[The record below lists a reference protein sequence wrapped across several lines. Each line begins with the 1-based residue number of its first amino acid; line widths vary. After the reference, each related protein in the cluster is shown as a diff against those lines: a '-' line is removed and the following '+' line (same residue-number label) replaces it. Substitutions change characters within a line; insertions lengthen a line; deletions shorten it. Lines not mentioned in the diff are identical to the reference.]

1 MGKRGVFPGGCRS
14 HFGTLLPHMS
24 DFPIIHLLTHMSSE
38 GYGIL
43 FLLAILSVV
52 SLAVILQKWTQLSRR
67 DKDDAK
73 FEELFARVKAFGD
86 LPIVVSR
93 SRGTGMRSIAEAAV
107 AEEET
112 FPPEDPAGL
121 SEPTRVALVRETCE
135 RESELQSSNLEA
147 RLSWLVVAAGSG
159 PFLGLLGTV
168 LGIMDAFFRIGNQAS
183 AGLNVVA
190 PGIAEA
196 LMTTSVG
203 LLVALPAAA
212 AHQLL
217 AARLRE
223 VESRNAAF
231 ASRVVNLYRRE
242 FLSGHR

>member
-1 MGKRGVFPGGCRS
+1 
-14 HFGTLLPHMS
+14 MS
-24 DFPIIHLLTHMSSE
+24 DFPIVHLLTHMSSE

-43 FLLAILSVV
+43 ALLAVLSVL
-52 SLAVILQKWTQLSRR
+52 SLAVILQKWTELSRR
-67 DKDDAK
+67 DASDAK
-73 FEELFARVKAFGD
+73 FEDLFGKVKGFGD
-86 LPIVVSR
+86 LPVAVSR
-93 SRGTGMRSIAEAAV
+93 SRGAGLRSIAEAALS
-107 AEEET
+107 EEET
-112 FPPEDPAGL
+112 FPPEDPAGR
-121 SEPTRVALVRETCE
+121 SESTRVSLVRETCE
-135 RESELQSSNLEA
+135 REAELQSSSLEK

-196 LMTTSVG
+196 LMTTAVG

-223 VESRNAAF
+223 VETRDAAF

-242 FLSGHR
+242 FLSGSR

>member
-1 MGKRGVFPGGCRS
+1 
-14 HFGTLLPHMS
+14 MS

>member
-1 MGKRGVFPGGCRS
+1 MA
-14 HFGTLLPHMS
+14 MS
-24 DFPIIHLLTHMSSE
+24 DFPVIHLLTHMSSE

-43 FLLAILSVV
+43 ALLAVLSVL
-52 SLAVILQKWTQLSRR
+52 SLAVMLQKWMQLSRR
-67 DKDDAK
+67 DKEDAQ
-73 FEELFARVKAFGD
+73 FESIFQRVKTFGD
-86 LPIVVSR
+86 LPVAVSR
-93 SRGTGMRSIAEAAV
+93 SRGAGLRSIAEAAL

-112 FPPEDPAGL
+112 FPPEDPAGR
-121 SEPTRVALVRETCE
+121 SETTRVALVRETCE
-135 RESELQSSNLEA
+135 REAELQSTCLEQRMA
-147 RLSWLVVAAGSG
+147 WLVVAAGSG

-168 LGIMDAFFRIGNQAS
+168 WGIMDAFFRIGNQAS

-196 LMTTSVG
+196 LMTTGVG

-212 AHQLL
+212 AHQIL